1 MAQSHVIDTIERTSP
16 NLRYLEPPLLLR
28 NQAGH
33 FTRVIA
39 GDEFEKDWA
48 GRGAAFG
55 DIDNDGDI
63 DIVVNNLGQ
72 KAYVLRND
80 GGNRNNWI
88 GITTV
93 GTKSNRDGI
102 GAQVKIVSAS
112 GLTQYFTVNT
122 AVGYLSASDKR
133 VVAGLGSDATAK
145 SIEIRWPSGIVQ
157 KFENVQA
164 RQYLKAVEP
173 PQ

>member
-1 MAQSHVIDTIERTSP
+1 
-16 NLRYLEPPLLLR
+16 
-28 NQAGH
+28 
-33 FTRVIA
+33 
-39 GDEFEKDWA
+39 A

-88 GITTV
+88 GINPV

-102 GAQVKIVSAS
+102 GARIKIVSAS
-112 GLTQYFTVNT
+112 GLTQYFTLNT
-122 AVGYLSASDKR
+122 AVGYLSASDRR
-133 VVAGLGSDATAK
+133 VVAGLGRDATAK
-145 SIEIRWPSGIVQ
+145 LIEIRWPSGTMQ
-157 KFENVQA
+157 RFENVPA

-173 PQ
+173 RQ

>member
-1 MAQSHVIDTIERTSP
+1 
-16 NLRYLEPPLLLR
+16 LLR

-33 FTRVIA
+33 FSRVIA
-39 GDEFEKDWA
+39 GEVFQQNWA

-55 DIDNDGDI
+55 DLDNDGYV

-72 KAYVLRND
+72 SAYVLKND
-80 GGNRNNWI
+80 GGSSNNWV
-88 GITTV
+88 GIALV

-102 GAQVKIVSAS
+102 GARIKVVSTS

-133 VVAGLGSDATAK
+133 VLAGLGNDSLAK
-145 SIEIRWPSGIVQ
+145 LIEIRWPSGVVQ
-157 KFENVQA
+157 KFENVKS
-164 RQYLKAVEP
+164 RQYLKAIEP
-173 PQ
+173 HQ